1 MGGVNVRRISTFI
14 IIFGLLLTGPVLAG
28 DPFAGSSIYAHY
40 CVSCHGGNG
49 SGDVA
54 GTPSFRGGRLLTKSP
69 VQLRNT
75 IRRGKDMMPAFQGIL
90 TEQQIDD
97 VMEYIRTFN

>member
-1 MGGVNVRRISTFI
+1 MDIRTISI
-14 IIFGLLLTGPVLAG
+14 ALLLASVVYVNNALAG

-40 CVSCHGGNG
+40 CVSCHGGDG
-49 SGDVA
+49 AGEVA
-54 GTPSFRGGRLLTKSP
+54 GTPSFRGGRLLTKNPMELKS
-69 VQLRNT
+69 T
-75 IRRGKDMMPAFQGIL
+75 IRMGRDMMPAFQGVL